1 MHLPPAASWNVGRA
15 PWQRGVQAS
24 LGLLGAV
31 AGLYFCFS
39 QRWGVSSWL
48 VLGALCASA
57 ASAAM
62 SLFNRPAGQLRWDGE
77 RWHWSD
83 ADDYAVTR
91 LACVLDLQR
100 FLLLRIDC
108 EQGRGLWLWLQSPS
122 MDARWLALRRAVVA
136 SGQAMPRS
144 QSASLPE

>member
-1 MHLPPAASWNVGRA
+1 MHLPPAASWTAGRA
-15 PWQRGVQAS
+15 PWRSIVLAA
-24 LGLLGAV
+24 LGLLGALV
-31 AGLYFCFS
+31 GLFFCLS
-39 QRWGVSSWL
+39 QRWGISSWL
-48 VLGALCASA
+48 VLLALCVSAAGALIGLHTGS
-57 ASAAM
+57 
-62 SLFNRPAGQLRWDGE
+62 AGQLRWDGE

-108 EQGRGLWLWLQSPS
+108 EQEPGLWLWLQSPS

-136 SGQAMPRS
+136 SGQALPRL